1 MQTQEGRSFTNTLL
15 ECMLIS
21 VEDIRMQTGENKQAD
36 VNIRTA
42 SCTRS
47 ILNADEN
54 TLCLK
59 SSLWTSCKLSQKS
72 HRYMWKNPQ
81 SKQSWDDIR
90 EIRPYKTQS
99 TCTEIK
105 RKGVDHLRNTRW
117 CPSVSGTTSAFHP
130 SSPVSSSA
138 RYLKASEGRF
148 SLCSCSALPSAWH
161 KLPSS
166 QPRPTAHP
174 STASV
179 NERFRW
185 ARERSFSLSLSTP
198 CLPPSFPHCL
208 SLFLSRSAQ
217 WQPMYLH
224 LAMPPAA
231 ANTVTDRDHPDLYE
245 REKETERCSAATWHY
260 HICFV
265 LWFFVSL
272 KWILILM

>member
-1 MQTQEGRSFTNTLL
+1 MTLQNTKHMHRNN
-15 ECMLIS
+15 EERGWCS
-21 VEDIRMQTGENKQAD
+21 H
-36 VNIRTA
+36 
-42 SCTRS
+42 
-47 ILNADEN
+47 
-54 TLCLK
+54 
-59 SSLWTSCKLSQKS
+59 SQ
-72 HRYMWKNPQ
+72 
-81 SKQSWDDIR
+81 
-90 EIRPYKTQS
+90 
-99 TCTEIK
+99 
-105 RKGVDHLRNTRW
+105 NTRW

-130 SSPVSSSA
+130 SSPASSSA

-185 ARERSFSLSLSTP
+185 GRERSFSLSLPLSTP

-217 WQPMYLH
+217 WQPMCLH

-245 REKETERCSAATWHY
+245 REKETERCSPATWHY

-265 LWFFVSL
+265 LCVFEVNFNAYVNLIELCYVLALVEFNSILALVHLGFQMAHSRNMLYFDVRNWGIEKLLEVFFFL
-272 KWILILM
+272 NDFFF